1 MKIRFTYLRRLLV
14 LALLTS
20 AWVSSLAVVTNFPFV
35 ENFETNS
42 TTVADW
48 TQIYGDGMMS
58 WTFTTGAVGGAI
70 NTAYEGTRNAKFIS
84 SNGYGY
90 LTRLISP
97 VLDLSDV
104 SSPKLSF
111 YLAQESWQGEQNTTK
126 VYYRTSESA
135 SWILL
140 GEYDYSIDVWT
151 KFEHALPNPTATYQI
166 SFVGI
171 NNYGRANVIDL
182 VKVYESRVSTFP
194 FIESFETNSTTLNAW
209 SQISEGAED
218 LWTFDTG
225 AGQGNITTAFDGTRN
240 ARFISAYTSPRA
252 KLVSPTLDLSGII
265 LPQLSFYLG
274 QEKFDQDSQKNSTD
288 VYYRTSPT
296 SDWVLLAEYS
306 NEISTWT
313 NFVLDLPNPTATY
326 QIAFEGIPNDG
337 CPNVIDLVKVYETP
351 PMVITTFPFI
361 ETFETSSTTLNDW
374 RQIYEVGNE
383 AWTFGEGITDV
394 YGSIKTAYEGNRNAR
409 FIISNQFD
417 YRTKLV
423 SPQLDL
429 IDIHEPKL
437 SFYLGQE
444 EWGNKQNTTAVY
456 YRTSESSAWQLLGEY
471 TNNINNWKLCVLDLP
486 NPSKTYQIAFDGT
499 NNGGHA
505 NVIDLVG
512 VYESAT
518 PPQVVTAFPFIE
530 TFETSSATLKDW
542 RQIHEVGTANWTFEA
557 GSNGGGIWS
566 AHEGERNARFIG
578 NSDIG
583 YKTKLVSPPL
593 DLSGISS
600 PKLSFYLG
608 QPLMGDSDQ
617 NTTKVFYR
625 KSATSPWVEVDNY
638 TEDLYNWSLCEFDLP
653 EPTATYQIAFEGTN
667 NWGYANVID
676 LVKVYGTSTGINN
689 SEATDDVQIY
699 VSGGVLHFV
708 TAFKEPTLVKVYNLM
723 GNLLLQ
729 GKTDSTIDVSTL
741 SNGIY
746 VVNIMQNN
754 GIVVSRKVSIQK

>member
-48 TQIYGDGMMS
+48 TQTYGDGMMS

-171 NNYGRANVIDL
+171 NNFGRANVIDL

-194 FIESFETNSTTLNAW
+194 FIESFETNSTTLNDW
-209 SQISEGAED
+209 SQVSEGAED

-252 KLVSPTLDLSGII
+252 KLVSPTLDLSGVI
-265 LPQLSFYLG
+265 LPKLSFYLG
-274 QEKFDQDSQKNSTD
+274 QEKLDQDSQKNSTD

-313 NFVLDLPNPTATY
+313 NFILDLPNPTATY

-361 ETFETSSTTLNDW
+361 ETFETSSTTL
-374 RQIYEVGNE
+374 
-383 AWTFGEGITDV
+383 
-394 YGSIKTAYEGNRNAR
+394 
-409 FIISNQFD
+409 
-417 YRTKLV
+417 
-423 SPQLDL
+423 
-429 IDIHEPKL
+429 
-437 SFYLGQE
+437 
-444 EWGNKQNTTAVY
+444 
-456 YRTSESSAWQLLGEY
+456 
-471 TNNINNWKLCVLDLP
+471 
-486 NPSKTYQIAFDGT
+486 
-499 NNGGHA
+499 
-505 NVIDLVG
+505 
-512 VYESAT
+512 
-518 PPQVVTAFPFIE
+518 
-530 TFETSSATLKDW
+530 KDW

-557 GSNGGGIWS
+557 GSNGGGIWL

-583 YKTKLVSPPL
+583 YKTKLVSPTL
-593 DLSGISS
+593 DLTAVKS

-676 LVKVYGTSTGINN
+676 LVMVYGTSTGINN